1 MTDPTERP
9 AIVTGASSGIGRA
22 TAVALAQ
29 AGHPVV
35 LAARRLDRCEDA
47 VEAIRADGGDAHAVA
62 LDLADPASVDAFA
75 GAAERL
81 VGPTDVFVSNAG
93 SVVPAGVVEATPDDF
108 ASEIQVNLLGAQ
120 RLVHHLVAGMI
131 ERRHGDVVLV
141 TSDVVRRPRPFVGSY
156 VTAKWGLEG
165 LGRALQMELQ
175 GTGVRASIVSPGPT
189 ATEMGTEWDPAS
201 ANRVVEDWTRRG
213 LMESF
218 SLLRPEDLAA
228 AVCAVV
234 HTPPGAHLAFVEVQP
249 QAPIIPPTEGP

>member
-1 MTDPTERP
+1 MTDRARGP

-22 TAVALAQ
+22 TAVALAR

-35 LAARRLDRCEDA
+35 LAARRVDRCEEAA
-47 VEAIRADGGDAHAVA
+47 VVIRADGGVAHALA
-62 LDLADPASVDAFA
+62 LDLADSDAVDAFA
-75 GAAERL
+75 AAAEHA
-81 VGPTDVFVSNAG
+81 VGPADVFVSNAG
-93 SVVPAGVVEATPDDF
+93 SVVPAGVVEADPDAF
-108 ASEIQVNLLGAQ
+108 ATEIHVNLLGAQ

-131 ERRHGDVVLV
+131 ERQRGDVVLV
-141 TSDVVRRPRPFVGSY
+141 TSDVVRRPRPHVGSY

-165 LGRALQMELQ
+165 LGRALQLELQ

-201 ANRVVEDWTRRG
+201 ASRVVEDWTRRG
-213 LMESF
+213 LMEGF

-228 AVCAVV
+228 AVCTVV

-249 QAPIIPPTEGP
+249 QAPVVDRGADR